1 MCCRVQNNRCIPDNN
16 WYHAVIQLWI
26 IFLVNSAI
34 SDKKLNQLRY
44 YCVSWC
50 WSISGGGLPIG
61 SILLIEEDKFAR
73 YSKYLS
79 KIFLAEG
86 GVHKHVLF
94 LASLNNDPNE
104 MVCSFAFAFHLNS
117 NSKNPY
123 ICSIFFRFKNCLQQ
137 YRIQKIQK
145 MYHICHTIK
154 TMITT
159 TTMA

>member
-1 MCCRVQNNRCIPDNN
+1 MLPGSKQSL
-16 WYHAVIQLWI
+16 HTGQQL
-26 IFLVNSAI
+26 
-34 SDKKLNQLRY
+34 
-44 YCVSWC
+44 VSCGNPALDHILGKFGYFRQKMKSVTVLLC

-79 KIFLAEG
+79 RMFLAEG

-94 LASLNNDPNE
+94 LANLNNDPNE

-117 NSKNPY
+117 NPKNPLS
-123 ICSIFFRFKNCLQQ
+123 ICSIIFRFKNCLQH
-137 YRIQKIQK
+137 YRIQKIRK
-145 MYHICHTIK
+145 IYHICHTIK
-154 TMITT
+154 TMTTT